1 MHRACSCLCGCG
13 TKLEVAWLTI
23 ARGTIPARSSC
34 DSWISVSTSCVAA
47 RLAGYSTCQ
56 AIQRL
61 PSGSGKL
68 SIFRS
73 TWSTRWKPVSDLSE
87 QSVNSQTKSVSKWWQ
102 SEKHCFPVMSFNL
115 LSALLTRNGKCT
127 ELIGD
132 IWSAASHCAYY
143 RPFAAHTTTTYWG
156 MDPSWPLKVCWGI
169 YSPIGF
175 GVQPSWIR
183 PVCPAHLDA

>member
-34 DSWISVSTSCVAA
+34 ASWISVSTSCVAA

-87 QSVNSQTKSVSKWWQ
+87 QSVNKECQQMVTEWKTLFSCDVIQPTVCTADKKWDKSWVCDLNQ
-102 SEKHCFPVMSFNL
+102 
-115 LSALLTRNGKCT
+115 GKCT
-127 ELIGD
+127 ELIGN
-132 IWSAASHCAYY
+132 IWSPASHCVYY
-143 RPFAAHTTTTYWG
+143 RPFAANTTMTYWG

-169 YSPIGF
+169 
-175 GVQPSWIR
+175 
-183 PVCPAHLDA
+183 